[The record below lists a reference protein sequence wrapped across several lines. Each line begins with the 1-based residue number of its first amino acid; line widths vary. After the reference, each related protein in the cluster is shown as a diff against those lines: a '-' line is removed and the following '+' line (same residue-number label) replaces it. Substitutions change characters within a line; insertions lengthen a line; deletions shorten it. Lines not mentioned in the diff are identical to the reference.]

1 MAGIAKFLR
10 VSRNDVR
17 FLPLLLVVFVDL
29 AGVGLIIP
37 VLAPMLLNPNSQLI
51 PVSFDLGTRTT
62 VLGLLTA
69 AFSIAQFFAGPIL
82 GSLSDQIG
90 RKKVLQMALIGRGV
104 GYFIMAWG
112 ITTASLP
119 LLFLSRLMTG
129 FSSGDLAVAFS
140 AVSDLSKA
148 EDKAKNFGL
157 LGMAF
162 GIGFIVGPFLGGKLS
177 DPTILPWFNHATPF
191 WFALILTVINIIF
204 LHFLFKETLHTRT
217 KAILSPLTGFRNL
230 KKAWQMREL
239 RSIFTVIF
247 LTMMGMSFFM
257 QFFQVFLIE
266 KFAFNESQIGNT
278 FAFLGLCTALAQGL
292 IIRPISAFLSSYQA
306 MAFSLVGLSLS
317 YLALIAPT
325 QPLYLFFIL
334 PLVSIFQG
342 INNPNSIAI
351 VSELASPEAQGEVM
365 GIRQSITAVAMS
377 LPPLISGLIIAWN
390 VNLPLIAAAVVVFL
404 SWIFF
409 MFFFSKKLS
418 HQKL

>member
-1 MAGIAKFLR
+1 MAAVAKFLQ

-37 VLAPMLLNPNSQLI
+37 VLAPMLLSPDSILV
-51 PVSFDLGTRTT
+51 PASYDLGQRTT

-69 AFSIAQFFAGPIL
+69 IFSLAQFFAGPIL

-90 RKKVLQMALIGRGV
+90 RKKVLQLALLGRGV
-104 GYFIMAWG
+104 GYLIMAWG
-112 ITTASLP
+112 ITTANLP

-140 AVSDLSKA
+140 AASDLSHK

-177 DPTILPWFNHATPF
+177 DSSILPWFTHATPF
-191 WFALILTVINIIF
+191 WFALILTALNMVI

-217 KAILSPLTGFRNL
+217 KAKPRPLTGFRNL
-230 KKAWQMREL
+230 HKAWKMREL
-239 RSIFTVIF
+239 RSIFAVIF

-257 QFFQVFLIE
+257 QFFQVFLIQ
-266 KFAFNESQIGNT
+266 KFTFSESDIGNT
-278 FAFLGLCTALAQGL
+278 FAFIGLCTALAQGL

-306 MAFSLVGLSLS
+306 MAFSLIGLSIA
-317 YLALIAPT
+317 YLLLIFPS
-325 QPLYLFFIL
+325 QPQYLFFII
-334 PLVSIFQG
+334 PLIAIFQG
-342 INNPNSIAI
+342 INNPNSITI
-351 VSELASPEAQGEVM
+351 VSDLASPEAQGEVM
-365 GIRQSITAVAMS
+365 GIRQSITSVAMS
-377 LPPLISGLIIAWN
+377 LPPLISGFIIAWN
-390 VNLPLIAAAVVVFL
+390 VHLPLISAAFVVFL

-409 MFFFSKKLS
+409 MIFFSKKLS
-418 HQKL
+418 IKV